1 MLNGHLKRKLQAM
14 LRTINS
20 ILILIGL
27 IGFLS
32 CSEESEKEKSTHHRN
47 WEHYR
52 GSKTAAQF
60 SGLDQINKE
69 NVHLLE
75 PAWTFHTGD
84 AKERTPMECN
94 PMIIGDVMYVSSP
107 QLDVIA
113 LDAEKGTELW
123 RFDPEMYGQ
132 SGGVNRGFF
141 HYREGGQ
148 VRIFMA
154 VGYYLF
160 AIDAHSGELISEF
173 AEEGKLDLRKNLGVD
188 PESLSISLS
197 TPGIV
202 FQDLI
207 IIGSA
212 TGEGYDA
219 SPGHIRAYNAK
230 TGSFE
235 WIFHTIPKEG
245 EYGHDTWRWNKGETY
260 GGANNWGGLSLDEEQ
275 GWVYVSTGS
284 PAYDF
289 YGGNRVG
296 ENLFGNSVI
305 ALDARSGERKWH
317 YQAVTH
323 DIWDYDLPCAATLVD
338 IPSEGGMVKALVQPT
353 KMGELIVLDR
363 LTGEPLMNMEERN
376 VPPSYV
382 PGEVAHPT
390 QKFNQGITVTRQGLD
405 STMLTNISEEANTY
419 VKEAYKNYRNEGLYT
434 PPSLEGTLTFPATRG
449 GMIWGGASYDPDNQ
463 MLFVNANEI
472 PMILQVRNISEN
484 QDENGELAKYPGKN
498 TYLSNCSNCHGAD
511 QQGLGEAFPSLKDVK
526 ERHDRESLTKII
538 SHGNGLMPAFQGFD
552 NKKLSDL
559 VDYLLEEKPSSDPV
573 HDINE
578 VAGPTDRYVLQ
589 GFRIFTD
596 EEGFPGSKPPWGTLN
611 AIDLKTKTIKWKVP
625 LGEYPELKKR
635 GVPATGTQNFGG
647 CVATAG
653 GLVFMGGTPDEMFR
667 AFDVATGKILW
678 EYKLPFGGYAVPSI
692 YEVNGRQYV
701 VIAAGGANRL
711 GTPAGD
717 AYVAFALPEM

>member
-1 MLNGHLKRKLQAM
+1 MRNGHLRLKLKEM
-14 LRTINS
+14 LKTIS
-20 ILILIGL
+20 RRYIIIGL
-27 IGFLS
+27 FGFLS
-32 CSEESEKEKSTHHRN
+32 CSQETGRRESDNYQN

-52 GSKTAAQF
+52 ATKTAAQF
-60 SGLDQINKE
+60 SGLDQINKG
-69 NVHLLE
+69 NVHLLK
-75 PAWTFHTGD
+75 PAWIYHTGD

-94 PMIIGDVMYVSSP
+94 PMILGNVMYVSSP
-107 QLDVIA
+107 QLDLIA

-123 RFDPEMYGQ
+123 RFDPEKYGQ

-141 HYREGGQ
+141 HYREGDH
-148 VRIFMA
+148 VRLFMA

-160 AIDAHSGELISEF
+160 AIDAQSGELISEF
-173 AEEGKLDLRKNLGVD
+173 AEDGKLDLRKNLGVD
-188 PESLSISLS
+188 PETLSISLS
-197 TPGIV
+197 TPGVV
-202 FQDLI
+202 FEDLI

-219 SPGHIRAYNAK
+219 SPGHIRAYDAK
-230 TGSFE
+230 TGAFE

-245 EYGHDTWRWNKGETY
+245 EMGHDTWNWQEEENY

-289 YGGNRVG
+289 YGGNRLG
-296 ENLFGNSVI
+296 ENLFGNSI
-305 ALDARSGERKWH
+305 LALDARTGERKWH

-338 IPSEGGMVKALVQPT
+338 IPSANGVVKALIQPT

-363 LTGEPLMNMEERN
+363 MTGQSLVEMEESN

-405 STMLTNISEEANTY
+405 STMLTDISKEANAY
-419 VKEAYKNYRNEGLYT
+419 AKEEYKKYRNEGFYT

-449 GMIWGGASYDPDNQ
+449 GMIWGGASYDPDNH
-463 MLFVNANEI
+463 MLYVNANEI
-472 PMILQVRNISEN
+472 PMILQVRNISKNRE
-484 QDENGELAKYPGKN
+484 GESELVKYPGRS
-498 TYLSNCSNCHGAD
+498 TYLSNCSNCHGAEL
-511 QQGLGEAFPSLKDVK
+511 QGLGEAFPSLKEVK
-526 ERHDRESLTKII
+526 ERHDRASLAQII
-538 SHGNGLMPAFQGFD
+538 THGNGLMPAFQGFD
-552 NKKLSDL
+552 ENKLNAL
-559 VDYLLEEKPSSDPV
+559 IDYLLGIEPVSDPI
-573 HDINE
+573 HEIKE
-578 VAGPTDRYVLQ
+578 EQGPSERYVLQ

-625 LGEYPELKKR
+625 LGEYPKLKER

-678 EYKLPFGGYAVPSI
+678 EYKLPFGGYAVPAI
-692 YEVNGRQYV
+692 YEVKGKQYV

>member
-1 MLNGHLKRKLQAM
+1 M
-14 LRTINS
+14 LRTIS
-20 ILILIGL
+20 SGFILIGL
-27 IGFLS
+27 FGLMS
-32 CSEESEKEKSTHHRN
+32 CSEKPDQSESKNYQS

-52 GSKTAAQF
+52 ATKTAAQF
-60 SGLDQINKE
+60 SGLEQINKE

-75 PAWTFHTGD
+75 PAWTYHTGD

-94 PMIIGDVMYVSSP
+94 PMIIGKVMYVSSP
-107 QLDVIA
+107 QLDLIA

-123 RFDPEMYGQ
+123 RFDPEEYGQ

-141 HYREGGQ
+141 HYRAGDH

-160 AIDAHSGELISEF
+160 AIDAQTGELVPDF
-173 AEEGKLDLRKNLGVD
+173 AEQGKLDLRKNLGVD
-188 PESLSISLS
+188 PETLSISMS

-202 FQDLI
+202 FEDLI
-207 IIGSA
+207 ILGSA

-230 TGSFE
+230 TGAFE
-235 WIFHTIPKEG
+235 WVFYTIPKEG
-245 EYGHDTWRWNKGETY
+245 ELGHDTWKWQDGENY
-260 GGANNWGGLSLDEEQ
+260 GGANNWGGMSLDEEL

-289 YGGNRVG
+289 YGGNRLG
-296 ENLFGNSVI
+296 ENLFGNSI
-305 ALDARSGERKWH
+305 LALDAKTGERKWH

-323 DIWDYDLPCAATLVD
+323 DIWDYDLACAATLVN
-338 IPSEGGMVKALVQPT
+338 IPSGNGMVKALVQPT
-353 KMGELIVLDR
+353 KMGELIVLNR
-363 LTGEPLMNMEERN
+363 LTGEPLMAMEERN

-390 QKFNQGITVTRQGLD
+390 QKFDQGITVTRQGLD
-405 STMLTNISEEANTY
+405 STMLTDISKEANTY
-419 VKEAYKNYRNEGLYT
+419 VKEEFKKYRNEGLYT

-449 GMIWGGASYDPDNQ
+449 GMIWGGASYDPDNH
-463 MLFVNANEI
+463 MLYVNANEI
-472 PMILQVRNISEN
+472 PMILQVRNIAEKVG
-484 QDENGELAKYPGKN
+484 QEGEPSKHPGRS
-498 TYLSNCSNCHGAD
+498 TYLSNCSNCHGAEL
-511 QQGLGEAFPSLKDVK
+511 QGLDDAFPSLRGLKD
-526 ERHDRESLTKII
+526 RHTRETLTKII
-538 SHGNGLMPAFQGFD
+538 THGNGLMPAFQGFEE
-552 NKKLSDL
+552 NKLKALIDF
-559 VDYLLEEKPSSDPV
+559 LLEEKPTSDPI
-573 HDINE
+573 HEIKE
-578 VAGPTDRYVLQ
+578 EKGPSERYVLQ

-625 LGEYPELKKR
+625 LGEYPKLKER

-667 AFDVATGKILW
+667 AFDVATGEILW
-678 EYKLPFGGYAVPSI
+678 EYKLPFGGYAVPAV
-692 YEVNGRQYV
+692 YEVSGKQYV